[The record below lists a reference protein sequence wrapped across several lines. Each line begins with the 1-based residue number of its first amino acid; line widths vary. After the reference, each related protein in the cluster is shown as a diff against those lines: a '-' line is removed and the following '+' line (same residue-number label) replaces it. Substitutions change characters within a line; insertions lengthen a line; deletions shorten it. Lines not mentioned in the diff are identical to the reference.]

1 MILRFLPV
9 AFAVVA
15 SVAFAQE
22 APKTPSTQPLKVI
35 LLIGG
40 EAHDYKHLEPII
52 AGAIRKYSGAEVTSR
67 FGREALKDPHLADG
81 YDAIV
86 FDICYNGHDP
96 TEYDNLVRIVT
107 EGKPAVA
114 IHATL
119 HTFQVTD
126 AWSEMLGMWSHVHDP
141 YTAFTTI
148 KLDETNPITKDWP
161 ANWHTAGDEL
171 YNTDNMR
178 PEAHPLLKVKS
189 PRDGREHIVAWTNE
203 IGKGRVFGTTL
214 GHDDKTATD
223 ADYQKLL
230 GRGLLW
236 VCGKL

>member
-1 MILRFLPV
+1 MTRAVIIVLASL
-9 AFAVVA
+9 FALSA
-15 SVAFAQE
+15 TGSE
-22 APKTPSTQPLKVI
+22 PTTQPLKVI

-40 EAHDYKHLEPII
+40 EAHDYKNLEPIVREGI
-52 AGAIRKYSGAEVTSR
+52 SKYSGAQITTR
-67 FGREALKDPHLADG
+67 WGREALKDPHLADG

-96 TEYDNLVRIVT
+96 AEYENLVRIVK

-126 AWSEMLGMWSHVHDP
+126 AWSEMLGMWSHLHDP

-148 KLDETNPITKDWP
+148 KLDADDPITKEWP
-161 ANWHTAGDEL
+161 ASWHTAGDEL
-171 YNTDNMR
+171 YNTDKMR

-189 PRDGREHIVAWTNE
+189 PRDGREHIVAWTNQF
-203 IGKGRVFGTTL
+203 GKARVFGTIL
-214 GHDDKTATD
+214 GHDQKTASD
-223 ADYQKLL
+223 PDYQKLL
-230 GRGLLW
+230 ARGLLW